1 MDIPIAIL
9 VFLGVAIAL
18 FALPSAS
25 AGALGA
31 LGITN
36 SAVST
41 ALVLIVSAG
50 GVGAAIT
57 TALGFVEKRR
67 Q

>member
-1 MDIPIAIL
+1 MGIPIAIL
-9 VFLGVAIAL
+9 IFLGVAVAL

-25 AGALGA
+25 ANALSA

-36 SAVST
+36 GAVST

-57 TALGFVEKRR
+57 TALGFLEGRKE
-67 Q
+67 